1 MLEVGK
7 IQELKIVKKVEF
19 GVYLSEDEDS
29 EDKVLLPSKQVPEGA
44 DIGTGITAFVYRDS
58 KDRMIATVREPL
70 ITCGHT
76 AVLECTDIGK
86 IGAFLNMGLERDLFL
101 PYHEMT
107 SPAHRGDR
115 CLVAMYVDKSGRLAA
130 TEKVYDYLLRD
141 SGYKKDDE
149 VEGTLYQISRNF
161 GAFVAVDDKYSALIP
176 AREWSD
182 EYQCGTH
189 IKARVTEVKED
200 GKLDLTVRKKA
211 YLQMDDDSAALL
223 KLLDEYDGVL
233 PFTDKADPE
242 MIKSKCHMSKNA
254 FKRAIGHLMK
264 EGAVVITPTTI
275 ERAGKK

>member
-29 EDKVLLPSKQVPEGA
+29 EDKVLLPSKQVPDGA
-44 DIGTGITAFVYRDS
+44 DTGSCITAFIYRDS
-58 KDRMIATVREPL
+58 KDRMIATVRVPL

-107 SPAHRGDR
+107 SPAHKGDR

-149 VEGTLYQISRNF
+149 VEGTIY
-161 GAFVAVDDKYSALIP
+161 
-176 AREWSD
+176 
-182 EYQCGTH
+182 
-189 IKARVTEVKED
+189 
-200 GKLDLTVRKKA
+200 
-211 YLQMDDDSAALL
+211 
-223 KLLDEYDGVL
+223 
-233 PFTDKADPE
+233 
-242 MIKSKCHMSKNA
+242 
-254 FKRAIGHLMK
+254 
-264 EGAVVITPTTI
+264 
-275 ERAGKK
+275 